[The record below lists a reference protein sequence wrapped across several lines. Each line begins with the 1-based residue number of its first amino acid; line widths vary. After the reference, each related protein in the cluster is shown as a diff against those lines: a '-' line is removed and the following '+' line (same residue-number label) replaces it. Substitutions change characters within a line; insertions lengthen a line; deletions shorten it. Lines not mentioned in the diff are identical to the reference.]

1 MIARSNESLEHISQ
15 WINNTPWLEFL
26 NPNKE
31 TRSNTGITFKIT
43 GEWFV
48 KMSETKQRRTSVVDF
63 VKTWQASESRQQV
76 ADALGVTYGSIAS
89 REKTLRKAG
98 VNLKVMAKQPR
109 GIQIDANAL
118 NDLISQI
125 DG

>member
-1 MIARSNESLEHISQ
+1 MN
-15 WINNTPWLEFL
+15 
-26 NPNKE
+26 
-31 TRSNTGITFKIT
+31 
-43 GEWFV
+43 
-48 KMSETKQRRTSVVDF
+48 ETKQKRTNVVDF
-63 VKTWQASESRQQV
+63 VKAWQASESRQQV

>member
-1 MIARSNESLEHISQ
+1 MEEVRQ
-15 WINNTPWLEFL
+15 QTQQ
-26 NPNKE
+26 
-31 TRSNTGITFKIT
+31 
-43 GEWFV
+43 
-48 KMSETKQRRTSVVDF
+48 KQQKRTSVIDF
-63 VKTWQASESRQQV
+63 VRSWQSSESRQQV

-98 VNLKVMAKQPR
+98 VNLKIMAKQPR

-118 NDLISQI
+118 NELISQI